1 MFRFK
6 QYLKMNWNKII
17 TIEDLENVKNESNT
31 IPILIFKHSTRCS
44 ISSTALDRFERAWA
58 KNLENKNV
66 KPYYLDLIANRD
78 ISNAISKQFSVQHES
93 PQLLLIKNG
102 ESIYDESHYGISL
115 DDVLEKIQ

>member
-1 MFRFK
+1 
-6 QYLKMNWNKII
+6 MNWNKINK
-17 TIEDLENVKNESNT
+17 IEELEDIKKESNT

-66 KPYYLDLIANRD
+66 KPYYLDLIANREV
-78 ISNAISKQFSVQHES
+78 SNAVAKQFNVQHES

-102 ESIYDESHYGISL
+102 ESIYDESHYGISF

>member
-1 MFRFK
+1 
-6 QYLKMNWNKII
+6 MNWNKII

-78 ISNAISKQFSVQHES
+78 ISNTISKQFSVQHES

-102 ESIYDESHYGISL
+102 ESIYDESHYDISL